1 MAQLMHRK
9 LKGSTLI
16 EVTVASVIIVVVFL
30 LVSTLIANL
39 WNAGPTARK
48 LSAHSFLQQKA
59 DHYMSREDTRD
70 EQGLPEGL
78 KFEQKEETY
87 EGYADIKQVT
97 LTLRETGSDRIL
109 DELMFLLKSDEQA
122 KD

>member
-1 MAQLMHRK
+1 MAQLMKRK

-39 WNAGPTARK
+39 WKAGPTARK

-59 DHYMSREDTRD
+59 DHYVSGEDNKN
-70 EQGLPEGL
+70 EESLPEGL
-78 KFEQKEETY
+78 KFEQKEEPY